1 MNLNVV
7 GEMTKATTQD
17 CLKTVYALTKNG
29 NSVSSAQIAQKLNL
43 TPTTLITL
51 LQELSQEGHI
61 NYSPTHGNTLTQ
73 KGLREAQ
80 KITSNRYRLT
90 KFLNNLTNNKNN
102 KTQPTTPPHNSSNHS
117 TCSNNSDNC
126 ALSNC
131 ESCLKRHPQGF
142 EEIGKHNKNLISL
155 YKLKAGKTAKISSI
169 RGERKILQ
177 RLLDMGLTPG
187 TQIKVAKIAPMGGP
201 VEILVRGSKLALG
214 QNIANNVFVEITQ
227 ESPQPNEV

>member
-1 MNLNVV
+1 
-7 GEMTKATTQD
+7 MTKTTTQD
-17 CLKTVYALTKNG
+17 CLKTVHALTKNG
-29 NSVSSAQIAQKLNL
+29 NSVSNAQIAQKLNL

-61 NYSPTHGNTLTQ
+61 NNSPTHGITLTQ

-90 KFLNNLTNNKNN
+90 KFLNNITTKNKNNN
-102 KTQPTTPPHNSSNHS
+102 KTQPPTPPRSSSNKS
-117 TCSNNSDNC
+117 ICNNSDSC

-131 ESCLKRHPQGF
+131 ENCLKQHPQGF
-142 EEIGKHNKNLISL
+142 EEIGKHNKNLTSL

-214 QNIANNVFVEITQ
+214 QNIANNVFVETTQ
-227 ESPQPNEV
+227 KNTQPTEV